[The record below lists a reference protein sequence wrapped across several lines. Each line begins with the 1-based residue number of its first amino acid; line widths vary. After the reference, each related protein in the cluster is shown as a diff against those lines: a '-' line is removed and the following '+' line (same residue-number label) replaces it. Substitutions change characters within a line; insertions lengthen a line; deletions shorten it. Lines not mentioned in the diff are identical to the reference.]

1 MNKLKWLV
9 LLLVLGLLAAAWG
22 YRALLQQVN
31 APLNLSGPVEYTL
44 ERGQHVNHLLHYLRA
59 NDMIPSR
66 FAPRVLVKIKPELA
80 QVKAGTYEIEPG
92 MSILQLL
99 NMLVAGKEKL
109 FSIQLVE
116 GFRWQ
121 DWLMQIQAHPN
132 LDGSGLNNEFVQ
144 QLDPQGGSLE
154 GWLMPDTYHF
164 SNGTDA
170 RKIVRQAYNR
180 MQDFVQQA
188 WLSGNPDLPYTT
200 AYEALIMASI
210 IEKETGLAEERNR
223 IAAVFVNR
231 LRRGMRLQTDPTVIY
246 GMGESFDGNIRR
258 KDLREATPYNTYVIN
273 GLPPTPIA
281 MPSAA
286 SVMAAVNPVASDE
299 LYFVSRNDGSHVFST
314 NLADHN
320 KAVRQYQ
327 LNQK

>member
-1 MNKLKWLV
+1 MNKVKWFL
-9 LLLVLGLLAAAWG
+9 LLLVLALLAMVWG
-22 YRALLQQVN
+22 YRTVMQQVN
-31 APLNLSGPVEYTL
+31 QPLNLTEPTEFTL
-44 ERGQHVNHLLHYLRA
+44 KRGQHVNHLLHYLRA
-59 NDMIPSR
+59 NDMISSR
-66 FAPRVLVKIKPELA
+66 LAPRILVRLQPELSR
-80 QVKAGTYEIEPG
+80 VKAGTYEIEPG
-92 MSILQLL
+92 MSLLQLL

-121 DWLMQIQAHPN
+121 DWQSQMKAHPN
-132 LDGSGLNNEFVQ
+132 LDSSELTDDFVR
-144 QLDPQGGSLE
+144 QLEPQGGSLE

-164 SNGTDA
+164 ANGTDA
-170 RKIVRQAYNR
+170 REIVRQAYKR
-180 MQDFVQQA
+180 MQQFLQQA
-188 WLSGNPDLPYTT
+188 WLSGNSDLPYAS

-210 IEKETGLAEERNR
+210 IEKETGLAQERSR
-223 IAAVFVNR
+223 IAAVFINR
-231 LRRGMRLQTDPTVIY
+231 LRKGMRLQTDPTVIY
-246 GMGESFDGNIRR
+246 GMGEAFDGNIRR

-286 SVMAAVNPVASDE
+286 SVMAAVNPIDSDE

-320 KAVRQYQ
+320 KAVREYQ